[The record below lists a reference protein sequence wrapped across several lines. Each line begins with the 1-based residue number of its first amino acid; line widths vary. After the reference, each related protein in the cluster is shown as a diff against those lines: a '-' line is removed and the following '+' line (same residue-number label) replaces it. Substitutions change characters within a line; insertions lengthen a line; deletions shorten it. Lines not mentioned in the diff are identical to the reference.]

1 MDIRRYLAEIPEFDR
16 FLTVDEMHAGLDRL
30 AETYPEITSLRRVGT
45 STLGEPIR
53 MLSIGS
59 GSHHALLFGC
69 PHPNEPIG
77 GMLIHY
83 FSDLLCRDAELR
95 DAFDYTW
102 HFIPTVDPDGTRL
115 NEGWFKGPFTP
126 TNYARHFYRPAG
138 FEQVEW
144 TFPISY
150 KKLYFDKTLPETE
163 MLMRVIDELKPE
175 LMASLHNAGFSG
187 VYYYVSDGNQELF
200 DLFHQ
205 IPAWEGLP
213 LQLGEAEV
221 PWALPLAPAVFPM
234 LETSAAYD
242 HIEANG
248 GDPAAEFGGTS
259 SFEYSRPHGTF
270 SIVTEVAYFDDPRIN
285 DETPTAVN
293 RREANLERL
302 DQSVESRK
310 KMSAFVDAVD
320 ADLRAKTPFET
331 TVRWWLGLE
340 GRQEAERSWIE
351 SNPDMDRPATEAE
364 LFSNRIMPQ
373 FYRLCWQG
381 LIVRMLQAEVAIGH
395 GTPAIRKTLT
405 EATETFERWGA
416 QLESELNFR
425 TVPIRKLV
433 AVQLGAIFAAAGYLA
448 GERPGAGTND

>member
-1 MDIRRYLAEIPEFDR
+1 MDIRRFMADVPDFDR

-30 AETYPEITSLRRVGT
+30 AEAYPDITTLRRVGT

-53 MLSIGS
+53 MLSVGS
-59 GSHHALLFGC
+59 GSKNALLFGC

-83 FSDLLCRDAELR
+83 LSERVCKAAELR
-95 DAFDYTW
+95 EAFDYTW

-115 NEGWFKGPFTP
+115 NEGWFAGPFTP

-138 FEQVEW
+138 HEQVEW

-150 KKLYFDKTLPETE
+150 KKLYFDKTLRETE

-187 VYYYVSDGNQELF
+187 VYYYVSEGDQQLF
-200 DLFHQ
+200 DQFHH
-205 IPAWEGLP
+205 IAALEDLP

-221 PWALPLAPAVFPM
+221 PWVQPLAPAVFPM
-234 LETSAAYD
+234 LETSRLYD

-248 GDPAAEFGGTS
+248 GKPEEEFGGTS
-259 SFEYSRPHGTF
+259 RFEYARPYGTF
-270 SIVTEVAYFDDPRIN
+270 SIVTEVAYFDDPRVN
-285 DETPTAVN
+285 DETPTNVN
-293 RREANLERL
+293 RREANLYRL
-302 DQSVESRK
+302 DLNLESRK
-310 KMSAFVDAVD
+310 IMNGFVDAVD

-331 TVRWWLGLE
+331 TVRWWLDLE
-340 GRQEAERSWIE
+340 KGQDAERNWIAN
-351 SNPDMDRPATEAE
+351 NPDMDRPATEAE

-373 FYRLCWQG
+373 FFRLCWQG
-381 LIVRMLQAEVAIGH
+381 LIVRMLQAEVAIGN
-395 GTPAIRKTLT
+395 GTPAIRKTLE

-433 AVQLGAIFAAAGYLA
+433 SVQLGAILAAADYLA
-448 GERPGAGTND
+448 RKQEA

>member
-1 MDIRRYLAEIPEFDR
+1 
-16 FLTVDEMHAGLDRL
+16 
-30 AETYPEITSLRRVGT
+30 
-45 STLGEPIR
+45 
-53 MLSIGS
+53 MLSVGS
-59 GSHHALLFGC
+59 GSKNALLFGC

-77 GMLIHY
+77 GMLIHHL
-83 FSDLLCRDAELR
+83 SEAVCKDAELR

-115 NEGWFKGPFTP
+115 NEGWFAGPFTP

-150 KKLYFDKTLPETE
+150 KNLYFDKSLPETE

-187 VYYYVSDGNQELF
+187 VYYYVSEGDQALF

-205 IPAWEGLP
+205 IPAWEDLP

-221 PWALPLAPAVFPM
+221 PWAEPLAPAVFPM
-234 LETSAAYD
+234 LETSIAYD

-248 GDPAAEFGGTS
+248 GNPADEFSGTS
-259 SFEYSRPHGTF
+259 SFEYARPYGTF

-285 DETPTAVN
+285 DETPTTVN
-293 RREANLERL
+293 RRQANLDRL
-302 DQSVESRK
+302 DASLESRQL
-310 KMSAFVDAVD
+310 MNRFVEAAD

-331 TVRWWLGLE
+331 TVRWWLDLE
-340 GRQEAERSWIE
+340 KGQDAERSWIA

-381 LIVRMLQAEVAIGH
+381 LIVRMLQAEIAIGN
-395 GTPAIRKTLT
+395 GTPAIRANAARGNRDVRALGRP
-405 EATETFERWGA
+405 A
-416 QLESELNFR
+416 
-425 TVPIRKLV
+425 RK
-433 AVQLGAIFAAAGYLA
+433 
-448 GERPGAGTND
+448 